1 MKIIVLSLFDQFVK
15 SYFDFSIIKNAL
27 DKNAVELE
35 VINFRHYA
43 TDKHKTVDDTIYGGA
58 AGMLLKL
65 EPLVK
70 CLRDIKKNKFKDP
83 EKVKSYLL
91 SPQGDVYDQK
101 KAEAFSKSNNDL
113 ILIAGRY
120 EGFDER
126 IYHYV
131 DGALSVGDFV
141 ITGGELGA
149 LIVVDSIVRLLPNVI
164 NRESLESESF
174 NDYLLDYPMYTK
186 PYDFEGYK
194 VPDVLLSG
202 NHQRI
207 KEFNKQAAI
216 TNTKNK
222 RPDLYDKY
230 KSNNK

>member
-1 MKIIVLSLFDQFVK
+1 MKIVVLTLFDDFVR
-15 SYFDFSIIKNAL
+15 SYYDFSIIRNAL
-27 DKNAVELE
+27 DKKAVELE
-35 VINFRHYA
+35 VINFRQYA
-43 TDKHKTVDDTIYGGA
+43 NDKHKTVDDTIYGGS

-65 EPLVK
+65 EPLVN
-70 CLRDIKKNKFKDP
+70 CLRDIKQNQFKDP
-83 EKVKSYLL
+83 NKIRTYLL
-91 SPQGDVYDQK
+91 SPQGEVYDQN
-101 KAEAFSKSNNDL
+101 KAVALSQSDHDL

-141 ITGGELGA
+141 ITGGELAA

-164 NRESLESESF
+164 NKYSLSSESF
-174 NDYLLDYPMYTK
+174 NNYLLDYPMYTK

-202 NHQRI
+202 NHQAI
-207 KEFNKQAAI
+207 AAFNQQEAI
-216 TNTKNK
+216 NNTKMK
-222 RPDLYDKY
+222 RPDLYLKY
-230 KSNNK
+230 KSNLK